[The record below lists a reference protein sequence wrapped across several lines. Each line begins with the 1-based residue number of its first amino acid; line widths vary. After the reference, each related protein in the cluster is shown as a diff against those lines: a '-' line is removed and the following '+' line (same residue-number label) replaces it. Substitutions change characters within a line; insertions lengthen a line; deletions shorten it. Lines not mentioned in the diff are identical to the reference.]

1 MKDESDFDIV
11 LNDSV
16 MSNDE
21 DRGEVTIRMIQE
33 TIIEFLN
40 ALKEATMGL
49 NDSNEHVKT
58 LKTIVISSPV
68 DDVDERLVFNS
79 TSNGLARFARQIR
92 TLVQIFTL
100 LVNERRATKRD
111 LFYQGKH
118 LYGKQDRLDRNV
130 SKFCRFFSRARYE
143 LNVMSSGKGCVMGRL
158 QLVNKYGKILNFD
171 AAPIAIVEDLCD
183 FEHIFIDTT
192 FILVVEKDSM
202 FRSLI
207 DNGFFEH
214 LPDVL
219 LVTARGFPD
228 FSTRYFLRWL
238 LDMRPIPLFV
248 LVDYDPFGFH
258 IFMEYR
264 YGNPKT
270 MVESGDI
277 LLPEAQLFGMTSAQ
291 VDGLDLQKLPLTEG
305 DHKRLKLV
313 KKLSKSFG
321 DVVVENEIR
330 NLENRAYKV
339 QLEAWA
345 AIEPDYL
352 IRNVLKPHFDILRT
366 CRSVITDIMDCT
378 VYSPLA

>member
-1 MKDESDFDIV
+1 MNRSIEMKDESDFDIV

-92 TLVQIFTL
+92 TLVQIFTF
-100 LVNERRATKRD
+100 D

-219 LVTARGFPD
+219 LVTVGHFEGSCSYGFQARGFPD

-313 KKLSKSFG
+313 KKI
-321 DVVVENEIR
+321 VEIIR
-330 NLENRAYKV
+330 RCCGGE
-339 QLEAWA
+339 
-345 AIEPDYL
+345 
-352 IRNVLKPHFDILRT
+352 
-366 CRSVITDIMDCT
+366 
-378 VYSPLA
+378 